1 MFFRHNR
8 YALGWALLILIL
20 CGIPGTD
27 LPKLSFLDWLRPD
40 KIVHLILFGV
50 QAYLFIFGFKK
61 QETIAYFHENPR
73 FMAVLISIL
82 YGGLVEVLQGTVFI
96 SRSADV
102 RDALANA
109 LGAFIGLWIYN
120 VRTRTGK

>member
-61 QETIAYFHENPR
+61 QNTIPYLHENPR

-96 SRSADV
+96 SRSADI

-120 VRTRTGK
+120 VRASKN